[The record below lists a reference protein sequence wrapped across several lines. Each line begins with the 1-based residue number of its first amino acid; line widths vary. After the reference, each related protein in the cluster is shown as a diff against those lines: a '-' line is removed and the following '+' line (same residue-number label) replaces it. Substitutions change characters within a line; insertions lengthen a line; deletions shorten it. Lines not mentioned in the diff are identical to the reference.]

1 MTASER
7 EGFRRRLLVLADR
20 LKGDVSGLSKEA
32 LRVSGGEASG
42 NLSNMPFHT
51 ADLGTDNFEQEMSV
65 SLLENQDQILED
77 IAAAMRRL
85 ENGTYG
91 QCELCGKEIPKARLN
106 ATPHT
111 PYCIDCARQLEEDG
125 ARGRNAA
132 GL

>member
-1 MTASER
+1 MTESER
-7 EGFRRRLLVLADR
+7 EGFRRQLQILADR

-32 LRVSGGEASG
+32 LRLSGGEASG

-65 SLLENQDQILED
+65 SLLENQDQILTD

-91 QCELCGKEIPKARLN
+91 QCELCGKEIPKERLR
-106 ATPHT
+106 AAPHT
-111 PYCIDCARQLEEDG
+111 PYCIDCARELEEDG
-125 ARGRNAA
+125 AQDRRAA

>member
-1 MTASER
+1 MTESER
-7 EGFRRRLLVLADR
+7 DSFRRLLQNLADR

-32 LRVSGGEASG
+32 LRLSGGEASG
-42 NLSNMPFHT
+42 NLSNTPFHT
-51 ADLGTDNFEQEMSV
+51 ADLGTDNFEQELSV
-65 SLLENQDQILED
+65 SLLENQDQILQD

-91 QCELCGKEIPKARLN
+91 RCELCGKDIPKERLR
-106 ATPHT
+106 AAPYT

-125 ARGRNAA
+125 AQSRRAA